1 MEPSSF
7 NISCVEDINKLDLV
21 EYLATIGLHP
31 VSIKGQQYRFFS
43 PFQPEAFPTFVVFR
57 DTNTWRDGKDLRHQ
71 NTYQFGV
78 KFHNGTIDE
87 LFAIFNKALSNQL
100 EVSHLGQLSNPRAI
114 DPGSLVGRLPLRSSE
129 LATFLKDLR
138 IPWEI
143 ARQHCIQFD
152 IQCHSRIEKTLAFPN
167 SAGGYHLR
175 NRFIDAIFG
184 PLSTSFKDHKS
195 ASCAV
200 FANFEDFL
208 SYQAAIQ
215 NQPTN
220 LTNFLVL
227 NSLKQIHKAHSIME
241 AHAEV
246 CLYLPRGEPACAVAH
261 DLCLMSDKY
270 RDCSD
275 IYHNHKN
282 LNDWIRHIGQSAN
295 EKTQETIRL
304 RKSG

>member
-1 MEPSSF
+1 M
-7 NISCVEDINKLDLV
+7 I

-43 PFQPEAFPTFVVFR
+43 PFRPEAFPTFVVFR

-71 NTYQFGV
+71 SIYQFGV
-78 KFHNGTIDE
+78 RFHNCTIEE
-87 LFAIFNKALSNQL
+87 LFATFNRALSNHL
-100 EVSHLGQLSNPRAI
+100 ETSDGSRLVSPRAI
-114 DPGSLVGRLPLRSSE
+114 DPGSIVGKLPLRSAE

-143 ARQHCIQFD
+143 ASQYCIQFNL
-152 IQCHSRIEKTLAFPN
+152 QSHSKIEKTLAFPN

-175 NRFIDAIFG
+175 SRTIDAHFG
-184 PLSTSFKDHKS
+184 PISTSFKDHKS

-208 SYQAAIQ
+208 SYQAVIRH
-215 NQPTN
+215 QPTN
-220 LTNFLVL
+220 LTNFLIL
-227 NSLKQIHKAHSIME
+227 NSLKQIHKAHSIMD

-246 CLYLPRGEPACAVAH
+246 CLYLPRGEPASSVAH

-275 IYHNHKN
+275 LYRNHEN
-282 LNDWIRHIGQSAN
+282 LNDWIRHIGQSMA
-295 EKTQETIRL
+295 KRTQEMVRL